1 MFPAAL
7 LRDGANM
14 AHDPVRFEPTPPPID
29 DTLTIEQREAQ
40 RIADQAASFCLFG
53 LRIALEEDAWRDAAE
68 PYLAAADAPPAPA
81 NDPAHVAPATTFAFP
96 KLGHRGVHASPRLP
110 MQALRVIDW
119 AAVLLI
125 AHVAALWGVGAGLF
139 ALSLGEA
146 AAFLLAAGALK
157 AGLWLTETY
166 RATPATMRPEG
177 AVGGLALGVIAGII
191 FANLIAPDARASA
204 ALATTLPIAAML
216 LAGIHAAIAVWSNA
230 AHKKGVF
237 SENVVII
244 GATDAA
250 KRIIARAK
258 RSGDMR
264 VVAVVDDRL
273 SRVPSK
279 LSAAPVGG
287 NIDDLMAWDGLP
299 HVDRIIITVT
309 QKAETRVRA
318 MIERLRP
325 IPNRVDLLLDYQNQ
339 GVQGRRVERLNGT
352 AVACVSGRP
361 HNYRRA
367 MIKRASDLII
377 GGAMLVGFAIPM
389 LIIAIAI
396 KCDSKGP
403 ILYRQQRHGFNNRVF
418 TVFKFRTMRVRPEE
432 KTLVQVQAAD
442 PRITRLGRFLR
453 KTSLDELPQLLN
465 VMLGDMSL
473 VGPRPHAVGMKTA
486 ERDLQHI
493 VAEYAHRHR
502 VKPGLTGWAQING
515 SRGPVEKPAELRR
528 RVKLDLE
535 YVSNASL
542 WLDLQILLR
551 TAPSLLGDKEAT
563 R

>member
-7 LRDGANM
+7 NASGANM
-14 AHDPVRFEPTPPPID
+14 AQGPARIEPPLHAIDPS
-29 DTLTIEQREAQ
+29 LTIEQREAQ
-40 RIADQAASFCLFG
+40 RIADLAASFCLFG
-53 LRIALEEDAWRDAAE
+53 LQIALDEEAYWTDASEPYRAAE
-68 PYLAAADAPPAPA
+68 GLEWRPA
-81 NDPAHVAPATTFAFP
+81 NDQQHVPPATSFAFP
-96 KLGHRGVHASPRLP
+96 SLPKRGAHMSARLP
-110 MQALRVIDW
+110 TQILQITDW

-125 AHVAALWGVGAGLF
+125 AHVAALWGVGAGLG

-146 AAFLLAAGALK
+146 AAFLMSAGALK

-166 RATPATMRPEG
+166 RASPARMRPEG

-191 FANLIAPDARASA
+191 IANLFAPDARAAA

-216 LAGIHAAIAVWSNA
+216 LAGVHAAIAVWTNA
-230 AHKKGVF
+230 AHKKGIF

-244 GATDAA
+244 GATEAA
-250 KRIIARAK
+250 KRIIARAA

-279 LSAAPVGG
+279 LGAAPVGG

-325 IPNRVDLLLDYQNQ
+325 LPNRVDLLLDYQTQ
-339 GVQGRRVERLNGT
+339 GVQGRRVERVSGA

-361 HNYRRA
+361 QNYRRA
-367 MIKRASDLII
+367 MIKRTSDLLI
-377 GGAMLVGFAIPM
+377 GGAMLVGVAIPM
-389 LIIAIAI
+389 AIIAIGIRAG
-396 KCDSKGP
+396 SKGP
-403 ILYRQQRHGFNNRVF
+403 ILHRLQRHGFNNRVF
-418 TVFKFRTMRVRPEE
+418 TTYKFRTTYEHAEE
-432 KTLVQVQAAD
+432 NA
-442 PRITRLGRFLR
+442 PRRESGARMTRIGRFLR
-453 KTSLDELPQLLN
+453 KTNLDELPQLLN

-486 ERDLQHI
+486 ERDMQHI

-502 VKPGLTGWAQING
+502 VKPGLTGWAQVNG
-515 SRGPVEKPAELRR
+515 SRGPVETPAELRR

-535 YVSNASL
+535 YVANASL

-551 TAPSLLGDKEAT
+551 TAPSLLGDKDAM

>member
-1 MFPAAL
+1 MFPAAS
-7 LRDGANM
+7 RRARANL
-14 AHDPVRFEPTPPPID
+14 AHGPARFEPVD
-29 DTLTIEQREAQ
+29 VTLTSEQREAQ

-53 LRIALEEDAWRDAAE
+53 LQIALDEEAYWVDATA
-68 PYLAAADAPPAPA
+68 PYLADETTQPAPA
-81 NDPAHVAPATTFAFP
+81 NDPQYVAPPTTFAFP
-96 KLGHRGVHASPRLP
+96 NLPKRGAHVSARAP
-110 MQALRVIDW
+110 MQALRIIDW

-125 AHVAALWGVGAGLF
+125 AHIAALWGVGAGLT

-146 AAFLLAAGALK
+146 AAFLISAGALK

-191 FANLIAPDARASA
+191 IANLIAPDARAAA
-204 ALATTLPIAAML
+204 ALATTLPVAAML
-216 LAGIHAAIAVWSNA
+216 LAGLHAAIAVWTNA

-237 SENVVII
+237 SENVVIV

-273 SRVPSK
+273 SRVPAK

-287 NIDDLMAWDGLP
+287 NIDDLIAWDGLP

-309 QKAETRVRA
+309 QKAETRVRG

-325 IPNRVDLLLDYQNQ
+325 IPNRVDLLLDYHTQ
-339 GVQGRRVERLNGT
+339 GVQGRRVERLNGA

-377 GGAMLVGFAIPM
+377 GGAMLAVFAIPM
-389 LIIAIAI
+389 AMIALAI
-396 KCDSKGP
+396 KSDSKGP
-403 ILYRQQRHGFNNRVF
+403 ILFRQQRHGFNNRVF
-418 TVFKFRTMRVRPEE
+418 TVYKFRTMRVRAEE
-432 KTLVQVQAAD
+432 KALRQVQADD
-442 PRITRLGRFLR
+442 PRVTRLGRFLR

-465 VMLGDMSL
+465 VMRGDMSL
-473 VGPRPHAVGMKTA
+473 VGPRPHAINMKTA

-502 VKPGLTGWAQING
+502 VKPGITGWAQVNG
-515 SRGPVEKPAELRR
+515 SRGPVESPATLRR